1 MMDHEMKLTVRYYGG
16 LMAGVITHLVVA
28 KEMLNFLPGDAIKNK
43 GLFYLGTV
51 APDAVHAR
59 EGYIRAHKKHSHFRD
74 DIPDRDFELPSN
86 YALYQERLIHF
97 INTCKNKQDG
107 LQDYYLG
114 YVVHILTD
122 ELFVLSI
129 RKEFC
134 RTMAELGID
143 QNDRT
148 FFDYIIADMNRNDY
162 LMVSQYDGMDE
173 IRNYIEEEPAQPV
186 EGYIS
191 SQEMKDCRDWLIYH
205 HFVEKHEDLQP
216 VYISYGRMMEFVQT
230 AAAQIVKL
238 LSDGEILP
246 KML

>member
-1 MMDHEMKLTVRYYGG
+1 
-16 LMAGVITHLVVA
+16 MAGVITHLVIG
-28 KEMLNFLPGDAIKNK
+28 KEMLNILPENAIKDK

-59 EGYIRAHKKHSHFRD
+59 EDYIRAHKKHSHFRD
-74 DIPDRDFELPSN
+74 DIPDRDFEIPAN
-86 YALYQERLIHF
+86 YALYQERLIDF
-97 INTCKNKQDG
+97 INSCNKKKDD
-107 LQDYYLG
+107 LKDYYLG

-143 QNDRT
+143 QNDRP
-148 FFDYIIADMNRNDY
+148 FFDYIVADMNRNDY
-162 LMVSQYDGMDE
+162 LMVDQYDGMDE
-173 IRNYIEEEPAQPV
+173 IRKYVEAEPAQPV

-191 SQEMKDCRDWLIYH
+191 SQEMNDCRDWLIYH
-205 HFVEKHEDLQP
+205 HFIEDHEKLGP

-230 AAAQIVKL
+230 AAEQIVKL

-246 KML
+246 RML